1 MKEIEKDFI
10 EFCNK
15 RKCTDCK
22 FEEKQYSND
31 CLALFSYDKGR
42 ADAERDFQNSDY
54 WNDYLAKVINDA
66 KADAIDKVV
75 EYLKAQFRMQN
86 NPNSIFVETIVLH
99 RDFIDELERL
109 NEQKNGI
116 F

>member
-42 ADAERDFQNSDY
+42 ADAIEEVKHQMISFHT
-54 WNDYLAKVINDA
+54 
-66 KADAIDKVV
+66 DAI
-75 EYLKAQFRMQN
+75 FRYGVD
-86 NPNSIFVETIVLH
+86 IIEAKCDAF
-99 RDFIDELERL
+99 DELETWL
-109 NEQKNGI
+109 KEQK
-116 F
+116 